1 MLRLTGNSKLS
12 INKRKNRKRFKIK
25 GNYQKISKNILNKIL
40 MSLKKE
46 KRMKKKNKMMQIK
59 NLSSR
64 VLLKSK
70 NV

>member
-12 INKRKNRKRFKIK
+12 ITKRKNRKRFKIK